1 MDPEYKYVE
10 IQIRFVSDDY
20 KHTVETYAQR
30 INFDW
35 YFNNR
40 PTLIQQVIAV
50 VNGLEFPLPPKFEF
64 MGVEDATQ

>member
-64 MGVEDATQ
+64 MGADNATQ

>member
-1 MDPEYKYVE
+1 MEPEYKYVE
-10 IQIRFVSDDY
+10 IQIKFVSDDY

-50 VNGLEFPLPPKFEF
+50 VNGLEFPLPFSFKNTEA
-64 MGVEDATQ
+64 EDATQ